1 MASPGEEAGC
11 LPLLSPA
18 YSLLSRF
25 FHLANGGL
33 DRSRFLI
40 RLLEV
45 FLKIL
50 VKPLLDKVTM
60 AALQPVCLHL
70 LVKEVLALFGVSG
83 HFGTLLPISAVLAVL
98 SEATEPFATFL
109 FPLVAVVTVG
119 FIVLGLLTKLGRR
132 YLQSLVLRR
141 LALLA
146 FGLFATTVA

>member
-83 HFGTLLPISAVLAVL
+83 HFGTLLSSAVLAVL
-98 SEATEPFATFL
+98 SEATEFFATFL
-109 FPLVAVVTVG
+109 FPLVAVVAVG
-119 FIVLGLLTKLGRR
+119 FIVLGLFTKLGRR
-132 YLQSLVLRR
+132 DLQSLVLRR